1 MVIQETKKPAGHIGK
16 KVPSI
21 ILKSNSSHFDFPLK
35 SKNQRFLNKLAR
47 CRLEINQAILSI
59 FADFSMTK
67 FLEFPISLRILNL
80 KWSTDYEFS
89 SLRSLK
95 LFQTI

>member
-16 KVPSI
+16 KFHLSFS
-21 ILKSNSSHFDFPLK
+21 SNSSHFDFPLK

-47 CRLEINQAILSI
+47 CRLEVNQAIMSI

-67 FLEFPISLRILNL
+67 FLEFPISLKILNL
-80 KWSTDYEFS
+80 K
-89 SLRSLK
+89 
-95 LFQTI
+95 

>member
-1 MVIQETKKPAGHIGK
+1 MVIQETKKPAGQIGK

-67 FLEFPISLRILNL
+67 FLEFPISLKILNL
-80 KWSTDYEFS
+80 K
-89 SLRSLK
+89 
-95 LFQTI
+95 